1 MAERIRAR
9 VPWARLTLLAFI
21 VLPVFANA
29 VLNVLPHHVP
39 TARELQHEEQR
50 EIAADRHAHLARLLA
65 EPDHCRPAVAHEL
78 ARTLVFDGQSARAY
92 ADDYERRCG
101 ADPVVRH
108 WGDAPSP
115 PRYSQR

>member
-1 MAERIRAR
+1 MAESIRTPI
-9 VPWARLTLLAFI
+9 PWARLALLAFI

-29 VLNVLPHHVP
+29 ALNLIPHHVP
-39 TARELQHEEQR
+39 TAREVQR
-50 EIAADRHAHLARLLA
+50 EQQREVVAARHARIDELLA
-65 EPDHCRPAVAHEL
+65 EGDHCRPAIAHEL
-78 ARTLVFDGQSARAY
+78 ARALVFDGRSARAY

-115 PRYSQR
+115 PRYSVR

>member
-1 MAERIRAR
+1 MADSIRAR
-9 VPWARLTLLAFI
+9 FPWGRFTLLAFI

-39 TARELQHEEQR
+39 TARELQREEQR
-50 EIAADRHAHLARLLA
+50 SIAAVRHARIEELRA
-65 EPDHCRPAVAHEL
+65 EGDHCRPAIAHEL
-78 ARTLVFDGQSARAY
+78 ARALVFDGQSARAY
-92 ADDYERRCG
+92 ADDYEHRCG

-108 WGDAPSP
+108 WGDAPAP

>member
-1 MAERIRAR
+1 MSDSIRAR
-9 VPWARLTLLAFI
+9 IPWARLMLLAFI

-29 VLNVLPHHVP
+29 FLNLIPHHVP
-39 TARELQHEEQR
+39 TTREIQREEQAT
-50 EIAADRHAHLARLLA
+50 IAAARHARIDELRA
-65 EPDHCRPAVAHEL
+65 EGDHCRPAVAHEL
-78 ARTLVFDGQSARAY
+78 ARALVFDGQSARAY
-92 ADDYERRCG
+92 AGDYERRCG

>member
-1 MAERIRAR
+1 MAESIRAR
-9 VPWARLTLLAFI
+9 IPWARLALLAFI
-21 VLPVFANA
+21 LLQVFANA
-29 VLNVLPHHVP
+29 FLNLIPRHVP
-39 TARELQHEEQR
+39 TGREIQREEQQS
-50 EIAADRHAHLARLLA
+50 IAAARHARIGELLA
-65 EPDHCRPAVAHEL
+65 AGDHCRPAIAHEL
-78 ARTLVFDGQSARAY
+78 ARALVFDGQSARAY